1 MVFSTRDTLALETD
15 EQTTIRRERL
25 RTVDAIR
32 RSLRGTNSRVT
43 TSDESRLEM
52 LITANSLNSKISANT
67 VGDVELPART
77 AASASVGE
85 GTCTNWE
92 DRPATAVHIPLAREF
107 LHDRLPSV
115 KRSNFPKPK
124 LATDAGER
132 ERERDRGK
140 RYKKKEI
147 IK

>member
-1 MVFSTRDTLALETD
+1 MVFSTRDTTLALETD

-67 VGDVELPART
+67 VGDVVSSCLRVRPPRHRLRGGVHELERSPGDSGAHSTRARIPVGS
-77 AASASVGE
+77 SAFRKTV
-85 GTCTNWE
+85 
-92 DRPATAVHIPLAREF
+92 EF
-107 LHDRLPSV
+107 YKTETR
-115 KRSNFPKPK
+115 K
-124 LATDAGER
+124 LTLEGER
-132 ERERDRGK
+132 EKERE
-140 RYKKKEI
+140 
-147 IK
+147 